1 MKQILFIVLSFLLVN
16 TTQAQV
22 TSISSI
28 NIGGTAFTGLS
39 LIAEQNNYGA
49 SELTYVPTLSYSGGV
64 LVNVNWYQNLG
75 IQVEGNYAF
84 QGQKYYD
91 LQSKK
96 ETNKNLTLNYIQIP
110 VLFKYTFTDYSIK
123 NAAPDL
129 FFLIGPQF
137 SFLQNAKLEY
147 IRDGGVIGFT
157 EYHDEVYNPLQSRLP
172 AYTTDVDLFNNFDLS
187 ISSAFGAQFEL
198 SDYLILTA
206 ESRLTWGISDINSR
220 DWRFP
225 DLRNNYTA
233 SRNYVWGLKIGLI
246 GTIW

>member
-1 MKQILFIVLSFLLVN
+1 MKHVLFIVLSFLLVN

-28 NIGGTAFTGLS
+28 NVGGGLFTGLS

-64 LVNVNWYQNLG
+64 SVNVNWYENLG
-75 IQVEGNYAF
+75 IQIEGNYAF

-91 LQSKK
+91 IQNKK
-96 ETNKNLTLNYIQIP
+96 ETNKNLILNYIQIP
-110 VLFKYTFTDYSIK
+110 VLFKYTFTDYSIN

-137 SFLQNAKLEY
+137 SFLQNAKLEHF
-147 IRDGGVIGFT
+147 RDGTAMSFT
-157 EYHDEVYNPLQSRLP
+157 EYHNDVFNPLVSRLP
-172 AYTTDVDLFNNFDLS
+172 EYTTDIDLFNNFDLS
-187 ISSAFGAQFEL
+187 ITSSFGAQFEL

-206 ESRLTWGISDINSR
+206 ESRLSWGISDINAR

-233 SRNYVWGLKIGLI
+233 SRNYAWGLKIGLI

>member
-28 NIGGTAFTGLS
+28 NVGGGLFAGPS

-64 LVNVNWYQNLG
+64 LVNVNWYENLG
-75 IQVEGNYAF
+75 IQIEGNYAF
-84 QGQKYYD
+84 QAQKYFD
-91 LQSKK
+91 LQSGK
-96 ETNKNLTLNYIQIP
+96 ETHKNLMLNYIQIP
-110 VLFKYTFTDYSIK
+110 VLFKYTFTDYSISK
-123 NAAPDL
+123 AAPDL
-129 FFLIGPQF
+129 FFLVGPQF

-147 IRDGGVIGFT
+147 FREGNPIGFT
-157 EYHDEVYNPLQSRLP
+157 EYHENVGNPLRSRLP
-172 AYTTDVDLFNNFDLS
+172 EYTSDIDLFNNFDFT
-187 ISSAFGAQFEL
+187 ITSSFGAQFEL
-198 SDYLILTA
+198 SDYLILAA
-206 ESRLTWGISDINSR
+206 ESRLNWGISDINSR
-220 DWRFP
+220 EWRFP

-233 SRNYVWGLKIGLI
+233 SHNYAWGLKVSLI

>member
-28 NIGGTAFTGLS
+28 NVGGAAFTGLS

-49 SELTYVPTLSYSGGV
+49 SELTYLPTLSYSGGV
-64 LVNVNWYQNLG
+64 LVNVNWYENFG
-75 IQVEGNYAF
+75 IQLEGSYAF

-91 LQSKK
+91 IQDNK
-96 ETNKNLTLNYIQIP
+96 ETNKNVTLNYIQIP
-110 VLFKYTFTDYSIK
+110 VLFKYTFTDYSIS
-123 NAAPDL
+123 NVAPDL

-147 IRDGGVIGFT
+147 IRDGGPMDFT
-157 EYHDEVYNPLQSRLP
+157 EYHNDVYNPLRDRLP
-172 AYTTDVDLFNNFDLS
+172 AYTTDIDLFNNFDLS
-187 ISSAFGAQFEL
+187 LTSAFGAQFEL
-198 SDYLILTA
+198 SDYLTLTA
-206 ESRLTWGISDINSR
+206 ESRLSWGISDVNSR
-220 DWRFP
+220 EWRFP

-246 GTIW
+246 GAIW